1 MNFYFKDELIH
12 LLPEKAAYL
21 PLHRVL
27 LIADVHLGKASHFR
41 KEGII
46 IPVPPIS
53 GDLSSIKKMIQR
65 LNPKTIIFMGD
76 LFHSK
81 LNSEWIALIEF
92 LAAHPEIRF
101 ILTKGNHDI
110 LPPNVMKHAPIEVVE
125 EFQLGKHL
133 LCTHQPLEDHSQG
146 MLNIAGHVHPGFLIK
161 TKGRQ
166 SYCLPCFYQLQ
177 KQLILPAFGQ
187 LTGLHLIKKIPGA
200 RVFPVL
206 PTEVIEW
213 N

>member
-1 MNFYFKDELIH
+1 MNFYFKEELIH

-27 LIADVHLGKASHFR
+27 LIADVHLGKATHFR

-46 IPVPPIS
+46 IPVPAVS

-65 LNPKTIIFMGD
+65 LNPIMIIFMGD

-81 LNSEWIALIEF
+81 LNSEWISLREF
-92 LAAHPEIRF
+92 LVAHPEIRF
-101 ILTKGNHDI
+101 ILTRGNHDI
-110 LPPNVMKHAPIEVVE
+110 IPPNVMEHAPIEVVQ
-125 EFQLGKHL
+125 EFQLGQHL
-133 LCTHQPLEDHSQG
+133 LCTHEPLEDHPEE
-146 MLNIAGHVHPGFLIK
+146 MLNIAGHIHPGILIK
-161 TKGRQ
+161 TKSRQ
-166 SYCLPCFYQLQ
+166 TFRLPCFYHLQ
-177 KQLILPAFGQ
+177 KQLILPAFGK
-187 LTGLHLIKKIPGA
+187 LTGLHLVKKKPGA

-213 N
+213 A